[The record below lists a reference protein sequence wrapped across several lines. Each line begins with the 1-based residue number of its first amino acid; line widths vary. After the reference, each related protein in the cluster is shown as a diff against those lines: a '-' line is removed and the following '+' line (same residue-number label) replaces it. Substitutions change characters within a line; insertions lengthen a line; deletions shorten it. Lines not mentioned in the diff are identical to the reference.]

1 MTLRHWV
8 FLSVSLVLVY
18 SHPAPQTGDI
28 SDDSY
33 DEDYYGDYDAEA
45 ASNTPAQGG
54 LEDILRLGAGLAE
67 GLLTLL
73 GEKVKIINGLL
84 ADKELRAQVG
94 NTVSAGLNFTG
105 QIARA
110 AAPVVQSVVK
120 SVPAVLNSGRQALE
134 NINSEEHQQRTRQA
148 IQGVGEAAAQVP
160 TLIEQGGKLI
170 GSVIKAAND
179 TAPLILTGIEEF
191 TDQLPLITS
200 FASAYAEVNAEQA
213 QKVAQTFYTS
223 LQCDIQCKEVVDKDL
238 KQECQVQFCK
248 RQEDEENED
257 EV

>member
-1 MTLRHWV
+1 
-8 FLSVSLVLVY
+8 
-18 SHPAPQTGDI
+18 
-28 SDDSY
+28 
-33 DEDYYGDYDAEA
+33 
-45 ASNTPAQGG
+45 
-54 LEDILRLGAGLAE
+54 
-67 GLLTLL
+67 
-73 GEKVKIINGLL
+73 
-84 ADKELRAQVG
+84 
-94 NTVSAGLNFTG
+94 
-105 QIARA
+105 
-110 AAPVVQSVVK
+110 
-120 SVPAVLNSGRQALE
+120 
-134 NINSEEHQQRTRQA
+134 
-148 IQGVGEAAAQVP
+148 VP

-179 TAPLILTGIEEF
+179 TAPLILNGIEEF